1 MKAFTFQSLKET
13 IQLLQQE
20 GYNADFSTPTSASL
34 YCPDYFGAASLD
46 QFMVDKHIEVKSYS
60 TAETSFNL
68 YALSSSLYKL
78 KGYFVSAQPI
88 AFA

>member
-13 IQLLQQE
+13 IQLLQLE
-20 GYNADFSTPTSASL
+20 GYIADFSTPCTSL
-34 YCPDYFGAASLD
+34 YCPDYLEAASLD
-46 QFMVDKHIEVKSYS
+46 QFVVDKHIEVKSYS

>member
-20 GYNADFSTPTSASL
+20 GYNADFSTTGTSL
-34 YCPDYFGAASLD
+34 YCPDYFGAVSLD

>member
-13 IQLLQQE
+13 IQLLQLE
-20 GYNADFSTPTSASL
+20 GYNADFSTPCTSL
-34 YCPDYFGAASLD
+34 YCPDYFEAISLD

-78 KGYFVSAQPI
+78 KGYFVSTQPI